1 MYDFIISYVTLD
13 GCHQLLGE
21 IVMNRFE
28 KHNFKNKMMDSINFS
43 LAIFFAVLF
52 LFLFSVSFISQTS
65 EAEQKNNLERA
76 LNRSIVNCYA
86 VEGVYPSSLSY
97 IEENYGITYDKNKF
111 FVDYQVLGSNLMPD
125 ITIIERTHL

>member
-1 MYDFIISYVTLD
+1 MYDFIISYVAFN
-13 GCHQLLGE
+13 GCNQLLGE

-28 KHNFKNKMMDSINFS
+28 KPNFKKKMMDSINFS

-52 LFLFSVSFISQTS
+52 LFLFGVSFISQTS
-65 EAEQKNNLERA
+65 ETEQKNNLERA

-86 VEGVYPSSLSY
+86 VEGAYPSSLAY
-97 IEENYGITYDKNKF
+97 IEENYGITYDKDKF

>member
-1 MYDFIISYVTLD
+1 MYDFIISYVAFN
-13 GCHQLLGE
+13 GCNQLLGE

-28 KHNFKNKMMDSINFS
+28 KPNFKKKMMDSINFS
-43 LAIFFAVLF
+43 LPIFFAVLF
-52 LFLFSVSFISQTS
+52 LFLFGLSFISQTS
-65 EAEQKNNLERA
+65 ETEQKNNLERA

-86 VEGVYPSSLSY
+86 VEGAYPSSLAY
-97 IEENYGITYDKNKF
+97 IEENYGITYDKDKF

>member
-1 MYDFIISYVTLD
+1 MHDFIISYVTFD
-13 GCHQLLGE
+13 GCNQLLGE

-28 KHNFKNKMMDSINFS
+28 RPSLKKKMVDSMDFS
-43 LAIFFAVLF
+43 LVIFLVVLF
-52 LFLFSVSFISQTS
+52 LFFLGISFISQTS
-65 EAEQKNNLERA
+65 EAEQKTHLESA

-86 VEGVYPSSLSY
+86 IEGAYPSSLEY

>member
-1 MYDFIISYVTLD
+1 MYDFIISYVAFD
-13 GCHQLLGE
+13 GCNQLLGE

-28 KHNFKNKMMDSINFS
+28 KPNFKKKMMDSINFS

-52 LFLFSVSFISQTS
+52 LFLFGVSFISQTS
-65 EAEQKNNLERA
+65 ETEQKNNLERA

-86 VEGVYPSSLSY
+86 VEGAYPSSLAY
-97 IEENYGITYDKNKF
+97 IEENYGITYDKDKF